1 MRTVIK
7 LTPGAV
13 VSLAFGGCL
22 LALVLFVQFV
32 TPNIDTP
39 EEACRL
45 ACERKSKIGRYV
57 PVTPEVRTLGMRG
70 KGPMKCEC
78 F

>member
-1 MRTVIK
+1 MRVLKK
-7 LTPGAV
+7 LTPGV
-13 VSLAFGGCL
+13 VVALTFGGCL

-32 TPNIDTP
+32 APKIETP
-39 EEACRL
+39 EEACRS
-45 ACERKSKIGRYV
+45 ACERISKVGKYV